1 MTTAA
6 SGALAISK
14 AINGLAREDRGR
26 LLSVLIRKF
35 GDFTLAEDALQDAM
49 ISAVEHWGRTGVP
62 SSPHGWLLTV
72 AGRKAID
79 RIRNAKSQA
88 RLARDLIPLVSEEA
102 HEDEPN
108 SIPDERLRLIFT
120 CCHPALEQKSQ
131 VALTLRTLGGLSTG
145 EIARAFLDQE
155 STMGQRLSRAKA
167 KIAAARI
174 PYCVPEPEDWPE
186 RLHAVLCVLY
196 LIFNAGYT
204 AGPGAGR
211 DLAEEAI
218 WLARILDRLRPADAE
233 VEGCLALMLLT
244 DARRA
249 ARLDSAG
256 QAVPLNKQDRAR
268 WNRDMLAEGV
278 SLTER
283 ALARGKVGPFQIK
296 AAIAACHCEGETSDW
311 PQIAAL
317 FDVLLNF
324 ENTPIVR
331 LNRAVAIAEAG
342 RLQAAL
348 VEIEVLAG
356 ELDDYQP
363 YQAAKAELFA
373 RAAMFPAAKSA
384 YAKAIALTTSPADAA
399 FLEQK
404 LHELVAD
411 TR

>member
-1 MTTAA
+1 
-6 SGALAISK
+6 
-14 AINGLAREDRGR
+14 
-26 LLSVLIRKF
+26 
-35 GDFTLAEDALQDAM
+35 
-49 ISAVEHWGRTGVP
+49 
-62 SSPHGWLLTV
+62 
-72 AGRKAID
+72 
-79 RIRNAKSQA
+79 
-88 RLARDLIPLVSEEA
+88 
-102 HEDEPN
+102 
-108 SIPDERLRLIFT
+108 
-120 CCHPALEQKSQ
+120 
-131 VALTLRTLGGLSTG
+131 
-145 EIARAFLDQE
+145 
-155 STMGQRLSRAKA
+155 MGQRLSRAKA

-186 RLHAVLCVLY
+186 RLNSVLCVLY
-196 LIFNAGYT
+196 LIFNAGYS

-218 WLARILDRLRPADAE
+218 WLARILDRLRPDDAE

-256 QAVPLNKQDRAR
+256 RAVPLGKQNQSL
-268 WNRDMLAEGV
+268 WNRDMIAEGV

-283 ALARGKVGPFQIK
+283 ALARGKVGPFQVK
-296 AAIAACHCEGETSDW
+296 AAIAACHCEGDTSDW

-324 ENTPIVR
+324 ESTPIVR

-348 VEIEVLAG
+348 AELDSLAG

-363 YQAAKAELFA
+363 YQAARAELSA
-373 RAAMFPAAKSA
+373 RAGLLDVAKGS
-384 YAKAIALTTSPADAA
+384 YAKAIQLTTSPADAA

-404 LHELVAD
+404 LLALA
-411 TR
+411 

>member
-35 GDFTLAEDALQDAM
+35 GDFNLAEDALQDAM

-62 SSPHGWLLTV
+62 SSPQGWLLTV

-79 RIRNAKSQA
+79 RIRKAKSQA

-108 SIPDERLRLIFT
+108 IIPDERLRLIFT

-174 PYCVPEPEDWPE
+174 PYSVPEPEDWPE
-186 RLHAVLCVLY
+186 RLNAVLCVIY
-196 LIFNAGYT
+196 LIFNAGYS

-249 ARLDSAG
+249 ARLDNAG
-256 QAVPLNKQDRAR
+256 QAVALNKQDHAR
-268 WNRDMLAEGV
+268 WNRDMIAEGV
-278 SLTER
+278 VLTER

-317 FDVLLNF
+317 YDVLLNF

-348 VEIEVLAG
+348 VEIEALSG
-356 ELDDYQP
+356 ELDEYQP
-363 YQAAKAELFA
+363 YQAAKADLSA
-373 RAAMFPAAKSA
+373 RAAMFHAAKSA
-384 YAKAIALTTSPADAA
+384 YAKAIELTTSPADAA
-399 FLEQK
+399 FLEKK
-404 LHELVAD
+404 LHQLLAD
-411 TR
+411 A

>member
-6 SGALAISK
+6 SGALAITK
-14 AINGLAREDRGR
+14 AINGLVREDRGR

-35 GDFTLAEDALQDAM
+35 GDFNLAEDALQDAM
-49 ISAVEHWGRTGVP
+49 ISAVEHWGRTGIP
-62 SSPHGWLLTV
+62 SSPQGWLLTV

-79 RIRNAKSQA
+79 RIRKVKSQA
-88 RLARDLIPLVSEEA
+88 KLARDLIPLAPEEA
-102 HEDEPN
+102 QEDEPDAM
-108 SIPDERLRLIFT
+108 PDERLRLIFT

-155 STMGQRLSRAKA
+155 ATMGQRLSRAKA

-186 RLHAVLCVLY
+186 RLNSVLCVLY
-196 LIFNAGYT
+196 LIFNAGYS

-218 WLARILDRLRPADAE
+218 WLARILDRLRPDDAE

-256 QAVPLNKQDRAR
+256 RAVPLGKQNQSL
-268 WNRDMLAEGV
+268 WNRDMIAEGV

-283 ALARGKVGPFQIK
+283 ALARGKVGPFQVK
-296 AAIAACHCEGETSDW
+296 AAIAACHCEGDTSDW

-324 ENTPIVR
+324 ESTPIVR

-348 VEIEVLAG
+348 AELDSLAG

-363 YQAAKAELFA
+363 YQAARAELSA
-373 RAAMFPAAKSA
+373 RAGLLDVAKGS
-384 YAKAIALTTSPADAA
+384 YAKAIQLTTSPADAA

-404 LHELVAD
+404 LLALA
-411 TR
+411 